1 MSNFSERVD
10 IVNFENQLKKL
21 IEQIN
26 NFKATED
33 NTMPQNVFYLGE
45 NQILCRERDYGVS
58 RFAYD
63 ANGLVVWARSSG
75 HIDAYDSTFTIFRE
89 LNNFEDASIAFMGGI
104 KQDDGNYFPISLFEC
119 HRQLFENIDIKR
131 YVVYSFRYAYY
142 IADTPDV
149 TFAVRVHA
157 SMDKHI
163 HFAFAAINK
172 SKRAQNIYMMSC
184 MDAWLFYRN
193 NGGIYDIM
201 NRFAKRYDNGNYL
214 LRSYGDS
221 MTVSR
226 AAFGTAPVAEYLTA
240 QKSAVLGPVG
250 RLMTNAASLKSGVFA
265 NSSDA
270 ANSVDVPVCADS
282 AHYVL
287 GEGEIVRREYE
298 LQYFHSKEEA
308 EAVIEHMPDIE
319 KIDTVLAADE
329 ELALSKFATMQ
340 TDFKDYNGGFNAS
353 VLNKFVR
360 NIQKQIS
367 FCALGKNYFG
377 PMMGMRDVMQQLESS
392 LIWQPKESRAQFL
405 NALNHILE
413 DGRPPRQFSN
423 QESEDYM
430 PMFDLRK
437 FIDQGVWIIT
447 TLHTYL
453 AYTNDWAI
461 LDEKCG
467 YYVAADDNSLI
478 VAKSKIVDTALD
490 HIIKIMD
497 FLCSNIDEETG
508 CLHSLYGDWNDA
520 LDGLGKTADKSRE
533 YGTGCS
539 VMCSL
544 QLYQNCA
551 EICDILT
558 HVGGHDDKIAKYQ
571 SAANTLKCGLTKY
584 AIDTND
590 QGLRRIMHGWGD
602 NRSYKIGSWSDPDGL
617 ARYSSTANS
626 FWAISGMVK
635 NDPTT
640 KDVVMS
646 AFRGLDS
653 KYGIMTFDKAFPL
666 DMHKYVGR
674 IANISAGTYEN
685 AGTYVHATMFAVS
698 ALFLM
703 GESQEAWRQ
712 FDLGTV
718 LSHKDCSKSPFAMP
732 NSYFRNEA
740 LCIDGQSFADW
751 YTGSGTVFIKNLVK
765 FGFGVCPTLDGLVIQ
780 TAKYMPTS
788 NAAINVVV
796 KGHPVTVKYLNKNNG
811 SRKFTVN
818 GKEMSGEFDS
828 MMDIPKLFIPTADI
842 CDNMVVEVID

>member
-1 MSNFSERVD
+1 MSFD
-10 IVNFENQLKKL
+10 IQLKNLMK
-21 IEQIN
+21 QIN
-26 NFKATED
+26 DFKASED
-33 NTMPQNVFYLGE
+33 NSLPQNTFYLNE

-89 LNNFEDASIAFMGGI
+89 LNNFEDASIAFMGGL
-104 KQDDGNYFPISLFEC
+104 KQENGEYFPVSLFEC

-142 IADTPDV
+142 IADTSDV

-157 SMDKHI
+157 DMNKHI
-163 HFAFAAINK
+163 HFAFTTINK
-172 SKRAQNIYMMSC
+172 SDKPQSIYMMSC

-201 NRFAKRYDNGNYL
+201 NRFSKRYQNGNYL
-214 LRSYGDS
+214 LRSYSDS
-221 MTVSR
+221 MTVGR
-226 AAFGTAPVAEYLTA
+226 AAVGKAPDAEYLTA

-265 NSSDA
+265 NDSAA

-282 AHYVL
+282 AHYTL
-287 GEGEIVRREYE
+287 NAGESVRREYE
-298 LQYFHSKEEA
+298 LQYFHTIEEA
-308 EAVIEHMPDIE
+308 EAVINYKPDIE
-319 KIDTVLAADE
+319 KIDTILAADE

-340 TDFKDYNGGFNAS
+340 TRFENYNGGLNAK

-377 PMMGMRDVMQQLESS
+377 PMMGVRDVMQQLESS
-392 LIWQPKESRAQFL
+392 LIWQPEESRAQFV

-423 QESEDYM
+423 QTSEEHM
-430 PMFDLRK
+430 PEFDLRK

-453 AYTNDWAI
+453 AYTNDWSI

-467 YYVAADDNSLI
+467 YYVAAPDNSRLI
-478 VAKSKIVDTALD
+478 AKSEIVDTVLD
-490 HIIKIMD
+490 HIVKIMD

-508 CLHSLYGDWNDA
+508 CLHSLFGDWNDA
-520 LDGLGKTADKSRE
+520 LDGLGKTTDKTRE
-533 YGTGCS
+533 YGTGVS

-544 QLYQNCA
+544 QLYQNCT
-551 EICDILT
+551 EICEILEA
-558 HVGGHDDKIAKYQ
+558 VSKYADKVEKYKVVAETLKNGLAKY
-571 SAANTLKCGLTKY
+571 AV
-584 AIDTND
+584 DTND
-590 QGLRRIMHGWGD
+590 SGERRIVHGWGD
-602 NRSYKIGSWSDPDGL
+602 NRSYKIGSWCDPDGL
-617 ARYSSTANS
+617 ARYSSTANA
-626 FWAISGMVK
+626 FWAISGMIK
-635 NDPTT
+635 NDSSM
-640 KDVVMS
+640 KEAVMQ
-646 AFRGLDS
+646 AFKTLDS

-666 DMHKYVGR
+666 DMQKYVGR
-674 IANISAGTYEN
+674 IARISAGTYEN

-718 LSHKDCSKSPFAMP
+718 LSHADCSKSPFAMP
-732 NSYFRNEA
+732 NSYFRNEE
-740 LCIDGQSFADW
+740 LGIDGQSFADW

-780 TAKYMPTS
+780 TAGYMPTTDAS
-788 NAAINVVV
+788 IDVIV
-796 KGHPVTVKYLNKNNG
+796 KGHPITVKYQNKGNG
-811 SRKFTVN
+811 SRKFFIN
-818 GKEMSGEFDS
+818 GKEMDGSFDEL
-828 MMDIPKLFIPTADI
+828 MNTKKIFIHTADI
-842 CDNMVVEVID
+842 TDGMIIEVID

>member
-1 MSNFSERVD
+1 MSFD
-10 IVNFENQLKKL
+10 IQLKNLMK
-21 IEQIN
+21 QIN
-26 NFKATED
+26 GFKASED
-33 NTMPQNVFYLGE
+33 NSLPQNTFYLNE
-45 NQILCRERDYGVS
+45 NQILCCERDYGVS

-89 LNNFEDASIAFMGGI
+89 LNNFEDASIAFMGGL
-104 KQDDGNYFPISLFEC
+104 KQENGEYFPVSLFEC

-142 IADTPDV
+142 IADTSDV

-157 SMDKHI
+157 DMDKHI
-163 HFAFAAINK
+163 HFAFTAINK
-172 SKRAQNIYMMSC
+172 SNKPQSIYMMSC

-201 NRFAKRYDNGNYL
+201 NRFGKRYQNGNYL

-221 MTVSR
+221 MTVGR
-226 AAFGTAPVAEYLTA
+226 TAFGKAPDAEYLTT

-265 NSSDA
+265 NDSDA

-282 AHYVL
+282 AHYTL
-287 GEGEIVRREYE
+287 DAGESVRREYE
-298 LQYFHSKEEA
+298 LQYFHTTEEA
-308 EAVIEHMPDIE
+308 EAVINYKPDIE
-319 KIDTVLAADE
+319 KIDTILAADE

-340 TDFKDYNGGFNAS
+340 THFENYNGDFNAK

-377 PMMGMRDVMQQLESS
+377 PMMGVRDVMQQLESS
-392 LIWQPKESRAQFL
+392 LIWQPHESRAQFI

-423 QESEDYM
+423 QTSEEHM
-430 PMFDLRK
+430 PEFDLRK

-467 YYVAADDNSLI
+467 YYVAAPDNSRLI
-478 VAKSKIVDTALD
+478 AKSKIVDTVLD

-508 CLHSLYGDWNDA
+508 CLHSLFGDWNDA

-539 VMCSL
+539 VMCTL
-544 QLYQNCA
+544 QLYQNCT
-551 EICDILT
+551 EICEILEF
-558 HVGGHDDKIAKYQ
+558 VGNHADKIEKYK
-571 SAANTLKCGLTKY
+571 SAAETLKNGLNKY
-584 AIDTND
+584 AVDAND
-590 QGLRRIMHGWGD
+590 SGECRIMHGWGD
-602 NRSYKIGSWSDPDGL
+602 NRSYKIGSWCDPDGL

-626 FWAISGMVK
+626 FWAISGMIK
-635 NDPTT
+635 NDPSM
-640 KDVVMS
+640 KEAIMQ
-646 AFRGLDS
+646 AFKTLDS
-653 KYGIMTFDKAFPL
+653 KYGIMTFDKAFTL
-666 DMHKYVGR
+666 DMQKYVGR
-674 IANISAGTYEN
+674 IARISAGTYEN

-718 LSHKDCSKSPFAMP
+718 LSHTDCSKSPFAMP
-732 NSYFRNEA
+732 NSYFRNEE

-780 TAKYMPTS
+780 TAGYMPTTDAS
-788 NAAINVVV
+788 IDIIV
-796 KGHPVTVKYLNKNNG
+796 KGHPITVKYQNKGNG
-811 SRKFTVN
+811 SRKFFIN
-818 GKEMSGEFDS
+818 GKEAEGSFDEL
-828 MMDIPKLFIPTADI
+828 MNTQKIFIPTADI
-842 CDNMVVEVID
+842 TDGMIIEVID

>member
-1 MSNFSERVD
+1 MSFD
-10 IVNFENQLKKL
+10 IQLKNLMK
-21 IEQIN
+21 QIN
-26 NFKATED
+26 DFKASED
-33 NTMPQNVFYLGE
+33 NSLPQNTFYLNE

-75 HIDAYDSTFTIFRE
+75 HIDAYESTFTIFRE
-89 LNNFEDASIAFMGGI
+89 LNNFEDASIAFMGGL
-104 KQDDGNYFPISLFEC
+104 KQENGEYFPISLFEC

-142 IADTPDV
+142 IADTSDV

-157 SMDKHI
+157 DMDKHI

-172 SKRAQNIYMMSC
+172 SDKPQSIYMMSC

-193 NGGIYDIM
+193 NGGVYDIM
-201 NRFAKRYDNGNYL
+201 NRFGKRYQNGNYL

-221 MTVSR
+221 MTIGR
-226 AAFGTAPVAEYLTA
+226 AAFGKEPDAEYLTT

-265 NSSDA
+265 NDSDA

-282 AHYVL
+282 AHYTL
-287 GEGEIVRREYE
+287 NAGESVRREYE
-298 LQYFHSKEEA
+298 LQYFHTIEEA
-308 EAVIEHMPDIE
+308 EAVINYKPDIE
-319 KIDTVLAADE
+319 KIDTILAADE

-340 TDFKDYNGGFNAS
+340 THFENYNGGFNAK

-377 PMMGMRDVMQQLESS
+377 PMMGVRDVMQQLESS
-392 LIWQPKESRAQFL
+392 LIWQPRESRAQFI

-423 QESEDYM
+423 QESDDYM

-453 AYTNDWAI
+453 AYTNDWSI

-467 YYVAADDNSLI
+467 YYVAAPDNSRLI
-478 VAKSKIVDTALD
+478 AKSEIVDTVLD
-490 HIIKIMD
+490 HIVKIMD

-520 LDGLGKTADKSRE
+520 LDGLGKTTDKTRE
-533 YGTGCS
+533 YGTGVS

-544 QLYQNCA
+544 QLYQNCT
-551 EICDILT
+551 EICEILKA
-558 HVGGHDDKIAKYQ
+558 VSKYSDKVEKYEVV
-571 SAANTLKCGLTKY
+571 AETLKNGLTKY
-584 AIDTND
+584 AVDTNNS
-590 QGLRRIMHGWGD
+590 GERRIMHGWGD
-602 NRSYKIGSWSDPDGL
+602 NRSYKIGSWCDPDGNS
-617 ARYSSTANS
+617 RYSSTANS

-635 NDPTT
+635 NDPSMKET
-640 KDVVMS
+640 VMQ
-646 AFRGLDS
+646 AFKTLDS

-718 LSHKDCSKSPFAMP
+718 LSHADCSKSPFAMP
-732 NSYFRNEA
+732 NSYFRNEE

-780 TAKYMPTS
+780 TAGYMPTTDAS
-788 NAAINVVV
+788 IDVIV
-796 KGHPVTVKYLNKNNG
+796 KGHPITVKYQNEGNG
-811 SRKFTVN
+811 SRTFKVN
-818 GKEMSGEFDS
+818 GKEMTGEFDS
-828 MMDIPKLFIPTADI
+828 MMNIPKLFMPTADI
-842 CDNMVVEVID
+842 CDNMVIEVID

>member
-1 MSNFSERVD
+1 MGFD
-10 IVNFENQLKKL
+10 NQLKNLMK
-21 IEQIN
+21 QIN
-26 NFKATED
+26 DFKATAE
-33 NTMPQNVFYLGE
+33 NSMPQNTFYLNE
-45 NQILCRERDYGVS
+45 NQILCCERDYGVS

-89 LNNFEDASIAFMGGI
+89 LNNFEDASIAFMGGLR
-104 KQDDGNYFPISLFEC
+104 QENGGYFPVSLFEC
-119 HRQLFENIDIKR
+119 HRQLFENVDIKR

-163 HFAFAAINK
+163 HFAFTAINK
-172 SKRAQNIYMMSC
+172 SDRPQNIYMMSC

-226 AAFGTAPVAEYLTA
+226 AAFGKTPEKEYLTA

-250 RLMTNAASLKSGVFA
+250 RLMTNAASLKNGVFS
-265 NSSDA
+265 NESDA

-282 AHYVL
+282 AHYTL
-287 GEGEIVRREYE
+287 DAGESVRREYE
-298 LQYFHSKEEA
+298 LQYFHTIEEA
-308 EAVIEHMPDIE
+308 ESVINHKPDIE
-319 KIDTVLAADE
+319 KIDAVLAADE

-340 TDFKDYNGGFNAS
+340 THFEDYNGGFNAK

-377 PMMGMRDVMQQLESS
+377 PMMGVRDVMQQLESS
-392 LIWQPKESRAQFL
+392 LIWQPKESRAQFV

-453 AYTNDWAI
+453 AYTNDWSI

-467 YYVAADDNSLI
+467 YYIAAPDNSSLI
-478 VAKSKIVDTALD
+478 AKSEIVDTVLD
-490 HIIKIMD
+490 HVVKIMD
-497 FLCSNIDEETG
+497 YLCSNIDEETG

-520 LDGLGKTADKSRE
+520 LDGLGKTTDKAKE
-533 YGTGCS
+533 FGTGVS
-539 VMCSL
+539 VMCTL
-544 QLYQNCA
+544 QLYQNCT
-551 EICDILT
+551 EICEILAA
-558 HVGGHDDKIAKYQ
+558 VGKYTDKIEKYK
-571 SAANTLKCGLTKY
+571 AVAETLKNGLNKY
-584 AIDTND
+584 AIDIND
-590 QGLRRIMHGWGD
+590 QGERRIMHGWGD
-602 NRSYKIGSWSDPDGL
+602 NRSYKIGSWCDPDGL

-635 NDPTT
+635 NDPAT
-640 KDVVMS
+640 KDMVMN

-666 DMHKYVGR
+666 NMHKYVGR

-703 GESQEAWRQ
+703 GEPEEAWRQ

-740 LCIDGQSFADW
+740 LGIDGQSFADW
-751 YTGSGTVFIKNLVK
+751 YTGSGTVFVKNLVK

-780 TAKYMPTS
+780 TASFMPTTDAS
-788 NAAINVVV
+788 IDIIV
-796 KGHPVTVKYLNKNNG
+796 KGHPITVKYQNIGNG
-811 SRKFTVN
+811 SRAFKVN
-818 GKEMSGEFDS
+818 GKEMTDNFDELRNTK
-828 MMDIPKLFIPTADI
+828 KLFIATADI
-842 CDNMVVEVID
+842 TDGMIIEVID

>member
-1 MSNFSERVD
+1 MS
-10 IVNFENQLKKL
+10 FENQLKNL
-21 IEQIN
+21 MQQIN
-26 NFKATED
+26 GFKATDD
-33 NTMPQNVFYLGE
+33 NSMPQNTFYLNE
-45 NQILCRERDYGVS
+45 KDILCCEREYGVS

-75 HIDAYDSTFTIFRE
+75 HIDAYESTFTIFRE
-89 LNNFEDASIAFMGGI
+89 LNNFEDASIAFIGGL
-104 KQDDGNYFPISLFEC
+104 KQENGDYFPVSLFEC

-157 SMDKHI
+157 DMNKHI
-163 HFAFAAINK
+163 HFAFTATNK
-172 SKRAQNIYMMSC
+172 SNCPQNIYMMSC

-193 NGGIYDIM
+193 NGGVYDIM
-201 NRFAKRYDNGNYL
+201 NRFAKRYENGNFL

-226 AAFGTAPVAEYLTA
+226 TATGRAPYTEYLTA

-250 RLMTNAASLKSGVFA
+250 RLMINAASLKTGIFA
-265 NSSDA
+265 NQAIA
-270 ANSVDVPVCADS
+270 ANSTDVPVSADS
-282 AHYVL
+282 AHYTL
-287 GEGEIVRREYE
+287 DAGESVRREYE
-298 LQYFHSKEEA
+298 LQYFHTIKEA
-308 EAVIEHMPDIE
+308 EDVINHKPDIE
-319 KIDTVLAADE
+319 KIDTILAADE
-329 ELALSKFATMQ
+329 ELSLSKFATMQ
-340 TDFKDYNGGFNAS
+340 THFENYNGGFNAK

-377 PMMGMRDVMQQLESS
+377 PMMGVRDVMQQLESS
-392 LIWQPKESRAQFL
+392 LIWQPAESRAQFI

-423 QESEDYM
+423 QESEAYM
-430 PMFDLRK
+430 PQFDLRK

-453 AYTNDWAI
+453 AYTNDWEI

-467 YYVAADDNSLI
+467 YYVAAENNSRI
-478 VAKSKIVDTALD
+478 VAKSKIVDSVLE

-497 FLCSNIDEETG
+497 FLCSNIDKDTG
-508 CLHSLYGDWNDA
+508 CLHSLFGDWNDA
-520 LDGLGKTADKSRE
+520 LDGLGKTTDKSKE
-533 YGTGCS
+533 FGTGVS

-544 QLYQNCA
+544 QLYQNCG
-551 EICDILT
+551 EICEILA
-558 HVGGHDDKIAKYQ
+558 HVGGYDDKIAEYQ
-571 SAANTLKCGLTKY
+571 AFAETLKCGLTTY
-584 AIDTND
+584 AVDVND
-590 QGLRRIMHGWGD
+590 RGERRIMHGWGD
-602 NRSYKIGSWSDPDGL
+602 NRSYKIGSWCDPDGL

-626 FWAISGMVK
+626 FWAISGMIK
-635 NDPTT
+635 NDPSM
-640 KDVVMS
+640 KEAVMN

-685 AGTYVHATMFAVS
+685 AGTYVHATMFAVA

-703 GESQEAWRQ
+703 GEPEEAWRQ

-732 NSYFRNEA
+732 NSYFRNEE

-765 FGFGVCPTLDGLVIQ
+765 FGFGVCPTLEGLVIQ
-780 TAKYMPTS
+780 TAGYMPTHDAS
-788 NAAINVVV
+788 IDVVV
-796 KGHPVTVKYLNKNNG
+796 KGHPITLKYQNKSG
-811 SRKFTVN
+811 GKRTFLVN

-828 MMDIPKLFIPTADI
+828 MMNIPKLFIPTSDI
-842 CDNMVVEVID
+842 RDNMVIEVVD

>member
-1 MSNFSERVD
+1 MS
-10 IVNFENQLKKL
+10 FENQLKNLMK
-21 IEQIN
+21 QIN
-26 NFKATED
+26 DFKATAD
-33 NTMPQNVFYLGE
+33 NSMPQNTFYL
-45 NQILCRERDYGVS
+45 NDKDILCCEREYGVS

-104 KQDDGNYFPISLFEC
+104 LQPNGEYFPVSLFEC
-119 HRQLFENIDIKR
+119 HRQLFETIDIKR
-131 YVVYSFRYAYY
+131 YVVYSFRSAYY
-142 IADTPDV
+142 IADTQNV

-172 SKRAQNIYMMSC
+172 SDKPQNIYMMSC
-184 MDAWLFYRN
+184 IDAWLFYRN
-193 NGGIYDIM
+193 NGGVYDIM

-221 MTVSR
+221 MAVGR
-226 AAFGTAPVAEYLTA
+226 AAFGATPKAEYLTA

-250 RLMTNAASLKSGVFA
+250 RLMINAASLKTGVFS
-265 NSSDA
+265 NQSDA

-282 AHYVL
+282 AHYTL
-287 GEGEIVRREYE
+287 GAKESVRREYE
-298 LQYFHSKEEA
+298 MQYFHTTEDA
-308 EAVIEHMPDIE
+308 EAVIDQKPDIE
-319 KIDTVLAADE
+319 KIDTVLECDE
-329 ELALSKFATMQ
+329 QLALSKFATMQ
-340 TDFKDYNGGFNAS
+340 THFADYEGKLNAS

-423 QESEDYM
+423 QESDDYM

-453 AYTNDWAI
+453 AYTNDWSI

-467 YYVAADDNSLI
+467 YYIASDDNSRI
-478 VAKSKIVDTALD
+478 VAKSKIVDTVLD
-490 HIIKIMD
+490 HVLKIMD

-508 CLHSLYGDWNDA
+508 CLHSLFGDWNDA

-544 QLYQNCA
+544 QLYQNCG
-551 EICDILT
+551 EICEILESV
-558 HVGGHDDKIAKYQ
+558 HKYADKVEKYK
-571 SAANTLKCGLTKY
+571 AAAETLKNGLNKY
-584 AIDTND
+584 AIDTNAN
-590 QGLRRIMHGWGD
+590 GERRIMHGWGD
-602 NRSYKIGSWSDPDGL
+602 NRSYKIGSWCDPDGL

-635 NDPTT
+635 NDPAT
-640 KDVVMS
+640 KEIVMN

-703 GESQEAWRQ
+703 GEAKEAWRQ
-712 FDLGTV
+712 FELGTV

-780 TAKYMPTS
+780 TASYMPTK
-788 NAAINVVV
+788 NAAIDLIV
-796 KGHPVTVKYLNKNNG
+796 KGQPITVKYQNNG
-811 SRKFTVN
+811 RGNRTFLVN
-818 GKEMSGEFDS
+818 GKEISGNFDEL
-828 MMDIPKLFIPTADI
+828 MNTYKLFIPTADI
-842 CDNMVVEVID
+842 TSGMVIEVID

>member
-1 MSNFSERVD
+1 MS
-10 IVNFENQLKKL
+10 FENQLKNL
-21 IEQIN
+21 MEQIN
-26 NFKATED
+26 GFKATPD
-33 NTMPQNVFYLGE
+33 NSMPQNTFYLNE
-45 NQILCRERDYGVS
+45 NQILCCEREYGVS

-104 KQDDGNYFPISLFEC
+104 LQPNGEYYPVSLFEC
-119 HRQLFENIDIKR
+119 HRQLFEAIDIKR
-131 YVVYSFRYAYY
+131 YVVYSFRSAYY
-142 IADTPDV
+142 IADTADV

-172 SKRAQNIYMMSC
+172 SDRPQNIYMMSC

-193 NGGIYDIM
+193 NGGVYDIM
-201 NRFAKRYDNGNYL
+201 NRFGKRFDNGNFL

-221 MTVSR
+221 MAVGR
-226 AAFGTAPVAEYLTA
+226 AAFGATPKAEYLTA
-240 QKSAVLGPVG
+240 QKSEFLGPVG
-250 RLMTNAASLKSGVFA
+250 RLTTNAASLKTGVFK
-265 NSSDA
+265 NQFNA

-282 AHYVL
+282 AHYTL
-287 GEGEIVRREYE
+287 DAGETVRREYE
-298 LQYFHSKEEA
+298 LQYFHSTEEA
-308 EAVIEHMPDIE
+308 EAVIDQKPDVE
-319 KIDTVLAADE
+319 KIDAVLAGDE

-340 TDFKDYNGGFNAS
+340 THFKDYNGSINAN

-377 PMMGMRDVMQQLESS
+377 PMMGVRDVMQQLESS
-392 LIWQPKESRAQFL
+392 LIWQPRESRAQFV

-413 DGRPPRQFSN
+413 DGRPPRQFSE
-423 QESEDYM
+423 QESPDYM
-430 PMFDLRK
+430 PEFDLRK

-453 AYTNDWAI
+453 SYTDDWVI

-467 YYVAADDNSLI
+467 YYVAAADNSRL
-478 VAKSKIVDTALD
+478 VAKSKIVDTVLD

-497 FLCSNIDEETG
+497 YLCSNIDSETG

-520 LDGLGKTADKSRE
+520 LDGLGKTTDADRE
-533 YGTGCS
+533 YGTGVS

-544 QLYQNCA
+544 QLYQNCG
-551 EICDILT
+551 EICEILA
-558 HVGGHDDKIAKYQ
+558 HVGGHDDKIAEYK
-571 SAANTLKCGLTKY
+571 AFAETLKCGLSKN
-584 AIDTND
+584 AVDVND
-590 QGLRRIMHGWGD
+590 KGERRVMHGWGD
-602 NRSYKIGSWSDPDGL
+602 KRSYKIGSWCDPDGF

-626 FWAISGMVK
+626 FWAISGMIK
-635 NDPTT
+635 NDPTM
-640 KDVVMS
+640 KEVILS

-666 DMHKYVGR
+666 DMRKYVGR

-685 AGTYVHATMFAVS
+685 AGTYVHATMFAVA

-703 GESQEAWRQ
+703 GESEEAWRQ
-712 FDLGTV
+712 FALGTV
-718 LSHKDCSKSPFAMP
+718 LSHESCSKSPFAMP
-732 NSYFRNEA
+732 NSYFRNEE

-765 FGFGVCPTLDGLVIQ
+765 FGFGVCPTVDGLVIQ
-780 TAKYMPTS
+780 TAATMPTTDAS
-788 NAAINVVV
+788 IDIIV
-796 KGHPVTVKYLNKNNG
+796 KGHPITVKYKNNG
-811 SRKFTVN
+811 TADRKFMVN

-828 MMDIPKLFIPTADI
+828 MMNIPKLFIPTADI
-842 CDNMVVEVID
+842 TDNMVIEVID

>member
-1 MSNFSERVD
+1 MSFD
-10 IVNFENQLKKL
+10 NQLKNLMK
-21 IEQIN
+21 QIN
-26 NFKATED
+26 DFKATDD
-33 NTMPQNVFYLGE
+33 NSLPQNAFYLNE
-45 NQILCRERDYGVS
+45 NQILCCERDYGVS

-104 KQDDGNYFPISLFEC
+104 KRENGEYFPISLFEC

-142 IADTPDV
+142 IADTADV

-163 HFAFAAINK
+163 HFAFTAINK
-172 SKRAQNIYMMSC
+172 SDKPQNIYMMSC

-193 NGGIYDIM
+193 NGGVYDIM

-226 AAFGTAPVAEYLTA
+226 AAFGKEPTAEYLTA

-250 RLMTNAASLKSGVFA
+250 RLMINAASLKSGVFNNNA
-265 NSSDA
+265 DA

-282 AHYVL
+282 AHYTL
-287 GEGEIVRREYE
+287 PAGESVRREYE
-298 LQYFHSKEEA
+298 LQYFHTTEEA
-308 EAVIEHMPDIE
+308 EAVINHKPDIE
-319 KIDTVLAADE
+319 KIDAILAADE

-340 TDFKDYNGGFNAS
+340 THFKDYNGGFNAT

-392 LIWQPKESRAQFL
+392 LIWQPNESRAQYI

-423 QESEDYM
+423 QESDDYM
-430 PMFDLRK
+430 PLFDLRK

-453 AYTNDWAI
+453 AYTNDWEI
-461 LDEKCG
+461 LNEKCG
-467 YYVAADDNSLI
+467 YYVAADDNSCI
-478 VAKSKIVDTALD
+478 IAKSEVVDTVLD
-490 HIIKIMD
+490 HVVKIMD
-497 FLCSNIDEETG
+497 FLCSNIDKETG

-544 QLYQNCA
+544 QLYQNCTEMC
-551 EICDILT
+551 EILEF
-558 HVGGHDDKIAKYQ
+558 VGKHADKIEKYK
-571 SAANTLKCGLTKY
+571 SAAETLKNGLNKY
-584 AIDTND
+584 AVDVSD
-590 QGLRRIMHGWGD
+590 SGERRIMHGWGD
-602 NRSYKIGSWSDPDGL
+602 NRSYKIGSWCDPDGNS
-617 ARYSSTANS
+617 RYSSTANS
-626 FWAISGMVK
+626 FWAISGMIK
-635 NDPTT
+635 NNPAM
-640 KDVVMS
+640 KDVVMN
-646 AFRGLDS
+646 AFTGLDS

-685 AGTYVHATMFAVS
+685 AGTYVHATMFAVA

-703 GESQEAWRQ
+703 GEPQEAWRQ

-740 LCIDGQSFADW
+740 LGIDGQSFADW

-765 FGFGVCPTLDGLVIQ
+765 FGFGVCPTLDGLLVQ
-780 TAKYMPTS
+780 TASYMPTTDAS
-788 NAAINVVV
+788 IDITV
-796 KGHPVTVKYLNKNNG
+796 KGHPITVKYQNKGNNG
-811 SRKFTVN
+811 RVFKVN
-818 GKEMSGEFDS
+818 GKEMTGSFDEL
-828 MMDIPKLFIPTADI
+828 MNTTKLFVPTADI
-842 CDNMVVEVID
+842 TDNMVIEVID

>member
-1 MSNFSERVD
+1 MSFK
-10 IVNFENQLKKL
+10 NQLENLMK
-21 IEQIN
+21 QIN
-26 NFKATED
+26 DFKANE
-33 NTMPQNVFYLGE
+33 NNSLPQNTFYLNE

-104 KQDDGNYFPISLFEC
+104 AQENGEYFPISLFEC

-142 IADTPDV
+142 IADTPHV

-163 HFAFAAINK
+163 HFAFTAINK
-172 SKRAQNIYMMSC
+172 SDKPQNIYMMSC
-184 MDAWLFYRN
+184 IDAWLFYRN
-193 NGGIYDIM
+193 NGGVYDIM
-201 NRFAKRYDNGNYL
+201 NRFAKRYANGNYL

-226 AAFGTAPVAEYLTA
+226 ASFGREPNKEYLTA

-250 RLMTNAASLKSGVFA
+250 RLMINAASLKSGVFSNNA
-265 NSSDA
+265 DA

-282 AHYVL
+282 AHYTL
-287 GEGEIVRREYE
+287 SASESVRREYE
-298 LQYFHSKEEA
+298 LQYFHTTEEA
-308 EAVIEHMPDIE
+308 EAVINHKPDIE
-319 KIDTVLAADE
+319 KIDTILAADE

-340 TDFKDYNGGFNAS
+340 THFEDYNGGFNAK

-377 PMMGMRDVMQQLESS
+377 PMMGVRDVMQQLESS
-392 LIWQPKESRAQFL
+392 LIWQPKESRAQFV

-430 PMFDLRK
+430 PQFDLRK

-453 AYTNDWAI
+453 AYTNDWSI

-467 YYVAADDNSLI
+467 YYIAAHDNSGLI
-478 VAKSKIVDTALD
+478 AKSEIVDTVLD
-490 HIIKIMD
+490 HVVKIMD
-497 FLCSNIDEETG
+497 YLCSNIDEETG

-520 LDGLGKTADKSRE
+520 LDGLGKTTDKAKE
-533 YGTGCS
+533 FGTGVS
-539 VMCSL
+539 VMCTL
-544 QLYQNCA
+544 QLYQNCG
-551 EICDILT
+551 EICDILQF
-558 HVGGHDDKIAKYQ
+558 VGKHYDKIEKYK
-571 SAANTLKCGLTKY
+571 AVAETLKNGLNKY

-590 QGLRRIMHGWGD
+590 NGERRIMHGWGD
-602 NRSYKIGSWSDPDGL
+602 KRSYKIGSWCDPDGNT
-617 ARYSSTANS
+617 RYSSTANS

-640 KDVVMS
+640 KEMVMN

-666 DMHKYVGR
+666 NMHKYVGR

-703 GESQEAWRQ
+703 GEPREAWRQ

-718 LSHKDCSKSPFAMP
+718 LSHDDCSKSPFAMP

-780 TAKYMPTS
+780 TASFMPTT
-788 NAAINVVV
+788 NASIDIMV
-796 KGHPVTVKYLNKNNG
+796 KGHQITVKYQNKDNG
-811 SRKFTVN
+811 SRTFKVN
-818 GKEMSGEFDS
+818 GKETTGSFDEL
-828 MMDIPKLFIPTADI
+828 MNTTKLFIPTADI
-842 CDNMVVEVID
+842 TDHMVIEVID

>member
-1 MSNFSERVD
+1 MS
-10 IVNFENQLKKL
+10 FETQLKGL
-21 IEQIN
+21 MQQIN
-26 NFKATED
+26 NFKATDD
-33 NTMPQNVFYLGE
+33 NSMPQNTFYLNE
-45 NQILCRERDYGVS
+45 NQILCCEREYGVS

-89 LNNFEDASIAFMGGI
+89 LNNFEDASIAFMGGVC
-104 KQDDGNYFPISLFEC
+104 QENGEYFPISLFEC
-119 HRQLFENIDIKR
+119 HRQLFEPIDIKR

-157 SMDKHI
+157 SMDKHM
-163 HFAFAAINK
+163 HFAFTAINK
-172 SKRAQNIYMMSC
+172 SDKPQNIYMMSC

-193 NGGIYDIM
+193 NGGVYDIM
-201 NRFAKRYDNGNYL
+201 NRFGKRYENGNYL

-221 MTVSR
+221 MAVGR
-226 AAFGTAPVAEYLTA
+226 AAFGAKPTTEYLTA

-250 RLMTNAASLKSGVFA
+250 RLMINAASLKTGVFG
-265 NSSDA
+265 NQSDA

-282 AHYVL
+282 AHYTL
-287 GEGEIVRREYE
+287 GVGETVRREYE
-298 LQYFHSKEEA
+298 LQYFHTIEEA
-308 EAVIEHMPDIE
+308 EAVIDQKPDIE

-329 ELALSKFATMQ
+329 ELALSKFATLQ
-340 TDFKDYNGGFNAS
+340 THFKDYSGSLNAN

-377 PMMGMRDVMQQLESS
+377 PMMGVRDVMQQLESS
-392 LIWQPKESRAQFL
+392 LIWQPQESRAQFV

-423 QESEDYM
+423 QESDDYM

-453 AYTNDWAI
+453 AYTNDWSI

-467 YYVAADDNSLI
+467 YYVAAPDNSRLI
-478 VAKSKIVDTALD
+478 AKSEIIDTVLD
-490 HIIKIMD
+490 HVVKIMD

-508 CLHSLYGDWNDA
+508 CLHSLFGDWNDA
-520 LDGLGKTADKSRE
+520 LDGLGKTTDKSKE
-533 YGTGCS
+533 FGTGVS

-544 QLYQNCA
+544 QLYQNCG
-551 EICDILT
+551 EICEILA
-558 HVGGHDDKIAKYQ
+558 HVGSHDDKIKEYNAV
-571 SAANTLKCGLTKY
+571 AETLKNGLTKY
-584 AIDTND
+584 AIDVND
-590 QGLRRIMHGWGD
+590 NGECRIMHGWGD
-602 NRSYKIGSWSDPDGL
+602 NRSYKIGSWCDPDGN

-626 FWAISGMVK
+626 FWAISGMVR
-635 NDPTT
+635 NDTST
-640 KDVVMS
+640 KDYVMS

-666 DMHKYVGR
+666 DMRKYVGR

-685 AGTYVHATMFAVS
+685 AGTYVHATMFAVA

-703 GESQEAWRQ
+703 GEAKEAWRQ
-712 FDLGTV
+712 FELGTV

-732 NSYFRNEA
+732 NSYFRNEE

-780 TAKYMPTS
+780 TASFMPTTDAS
-788 NAAINVVV
+788 IDVMV
-796 KGHPVTVKYLNKNNG
+796 KGQPITVKYLNTGAGK
-811 SRKFTVN
+811 RTFKVN
-818 GKEMSGEFDS
+818 GEEMTASFDDF
-828 MMDIPKLFIPTADI
+828 MNTHKLFIPTADI
-842 CDNMVVEVID
+842 TNGMVIEVID

>member
-1 MSNFSERVD
+1 MS
-10 IVNFENQLKKL
+10 FENQLKNL
-21 IEQIN
+21 MEQIN
-26 NFKATED
+26 NFKATPD
-33 NTMPQNVFYLGE
+33 NSMPQNTFYLNE
-45 NQILCRERDYGVS
+45 NQILCCERDYGVS

-89 LNNFEDASIAFMGGI
+89 LNNFEDASIAFMGGLL
-104 KQDDGNYFPISLFEC
+104 QPNGEYYPISLFEC
-119 HRQLFENIDIKR
+119 HRQLFESVDIKR
-131 YVVYSFRYAYY
+131 YVVYSFRCAYY
-142 IADTPDV
+142 IADTADV

-157 SMDKHI
+157 STDKHI

-172 SKRAQNIYMMSC
+172 SDRPQNIYMMSC

-226 AAFGTAPVAEYLTA
+226 AAFSKEPDTEYLTA

-250 RLMTNAASLKSGVFA
+250 RLMINAASLKSGVFS
-265 NSSDA
+265 NSADA
-270 ANSVDVPVCADS
+270 ANSVDVPVCADC
-282 AHYVL
+282 AHYTL
-287 GEGEIVRREYE
+287 NAGETIRREYE
-298 LQYFHSKEEA
+298 LQYFHTTEEA
-308 EAVIEHMPDIE
+308 EAVINHKPDIE

-340 TDFKDYNGGFNAS
+340 THFENYNGGFNAK

-392 LIWQPKESRAQFL
+392 LIWQPRESRAQYI

-423 QESEDYM
+423 QESDDYM

-437 FIDQGVWIIT
+437 FIDQGVWIFT

-467 YYVAADDNSLI
+467 YYIAAEDNSCI
-478 VAKSKIVDTALD
+478 VAKSKIVDTVLD

-497 FLCSNIDEETG
+497 YLCSNIDEQTG
-508 CLHSLYGDWNDA
+508 CLHSLFGDWNDA
-520 LDGLGKTADKSRE
+520 LDGLGKTTDKSRE

-544 QLYQNCA
+544 QLYQNCT
-551 EICDILT
+551 EICEILEF
-558 HVGGHDDKIAKYQ
+558 VGKHSDKIAKYK
-571 SAANTLKCGLTKY
+571 AAAETLKNGLNKY
-584 AIDTND
+584 AVDTND
-590 QGLRRIMHGWGD
+590 SGEHRVMHGWGD
-602 NRSYKIGSWSDPDGL
+602 NRSYKIGSWRDPDGV

-626 FWAISGMVK
+626 FWAISGMIK
-635 NDPTT
+635 NDPSM
-640 KDVVMS
+640 KKFVMQ
-646 AFRGLDS
+646 AFKTLDS
-653 KYGIMTFDKAFPL
+653 KYGIMTFDEPFSL

-703 GESQEAWRQ
+703 GEPREAWRQ

-732 NSYFRNEA
+732 NSYFRNEE

-780 TAKYMPTS
+780 TASYMPTTDAS
-788 NAAINVVV
+788 IDVIV
-796 KGHPVTVKYLNKNNG
+796 KGHPITVKYQNNG
-811 SRKFTVN
+811 VGNRKFIVN
-818 GKEMSGEFDS
+818 GKEMSGEFDT
-828 MMDIPKLFIPTADI
+828 MMNIPKLFIPTADI
-842 CDNMVVEVID
+842 TDNMLIEVID